1 MSRQTKPKFE
11 VPNTDPQHLF
21 VWPTVKQDKYQKR
34 LTVSP
39 DSRIVYSAPG
49 GWASAV
55 YWAEPEIQAWK
66 WDSTSN
72 CWIETINFG
81 VLGSR
86 QTNVAFTGPTTAGIT
101 LWLCCQDPVPGNG
114 DEEPDDSVIDEL
126 QIAPTSQNPANI
138 PDCKSEF
145 DRVGR
150 SSGDKTIVIVRN
162 QGQEEFEALRV
173 ARTRAVVEAW
183 WISLTKLSV
192 KVDELLG
199 DSVCGD
205 PKCPT
210 VKMVLSDLQ
219 SELRLSQQVVAQGG
233 SMGWYALVVSEVN
246 AKLSCV
252 P

>member
-150 SSGDKTIVIVRN
+150 SSGAAGTSLPAPTTR
-162 QGQEEFEALRV
+162 R
-173 ARTRAVVEAW
+173 RTRHRAVPATAAPPHR
-183 WISLTKLSV
+183 SN
-192 KVDELLG
+192 
-199 DSVCGD
+199 
-205 PKCPT
+205 PT
-210 VKMVLSDLQ
+210 S
-219 SELRLSQQVVAQGG
+219 RPRHRRRPNG
-233 SMGWYALVVSEVN
+233 
-246 AKLSCV
+246 
-252 P
+252 PR